1 MSEPEQLPF
10 SDADLEVD
18 VDPDVEVAPD
28 LGPAAE
34 LEPEPEP
41 ESEPERPRI
50 EIRRSARRR
59 RTVTAYRE
67 GDRTVVLV
75 PARMSRADEERYVAE
90 LVERL
95 DKRERR
101 RRPGDDE
108 LERRAVELS
117 DRWLDGRARPT
128 SVRWVGNQ
136 RSRWGSCT
144 PVDGTIRLSDRMRG
158 MPAYVV
164 DSVLVHELAH
174 LVHADHSPE
183 FWALVKA
190 FPDHER
196 ASAFLDGAIY
206 GQSNLSD

>member
-1 MSEPEQLPF
+1 MSPPEQLPF
-10 SDADLEVD
+10 ADPA
-18 VDPDVEVAPD
+18 DPGPEPVAE
-28 LGPAAE
+28 PAAQSVVGAADAPADE
-34 LEPEPEP
+34 AGP
-41 ESEPERPRI
+41 PRI
-50 EIRRSARRR
+50 EVRRSARRR

-95 DKRERR
+95 DRRERR

-108 LERRAVELS
+108 LERRALELS
-117 DRWLDGRARPT
+117 ARWLDGRAQPV

-136 RSRWGSCT
+136 HSRWGSCT
-144 PVDGTIRLSDRMRG
+144 PADGTIRLSDRMRG

-174 LVHADHSPE
+174 LVHPDHSPE
-183 FWALVKA
+183 FWALVKR
-190 FPDHER
+190 FPDHDR
-196 ASAFLDGAIY
+196 ASAFLDGAVY
-206 GQSNLSD
+206 GQANLTD